1 MAWAPRRSVH
11 PIPTLSPL
19 WAARTMRSFT
29 ADARSSMSPGRPRM
43 QRVLLRRFPVARR
56 AISALHSPRFSS
68 ASRATFTPLT
78 PCCSA
83 RLRSSS
89 QRSKMVRVFAR
100 GKFITNCS
108 MPRSPETEASSADR
122 PTVLVISDQRDWHA
136 RQMEAAFAAVGARV
150 ERVDLADCGF
160 DTRSA
165 SGLSLP
171 VLGSRL
177 PDAVH
182 VRTLSAGS
190 FEAITKR
197 LGVLHA
203 LTKLGV
209 VVWNDA
215 RAIERCVDKST
226 TSFLLVRAGVPTP
239 PTWTMESA
247 EAARALV
254 EREAPSGP
262 LVLKPL
268 FGAQGKGLRL
278 IRRPEDLPGS
288 EEIAGVYYLQR
299 FQSNGAQDFT
309 DYRLFV
315 LRGRVIA
322 AMMRR
327 AATWITNVKQ
337 GGQPVAVAPDAK
349 MERLAIAAA
358 EAVGAAIAGVDVLVG
373 ADSAPTVLEVNS
385 MPAWSGLQKVSKR
398 NIAEAIALA
407 LVETL
412 VRRGSSQGP
421 AQ

>member
-1 MAWAPRRSVH
+1 
-11 PIPTLSPL
+11 
-19 WAARTMRSFT
+19 
-29 ADARSSMSPGRPRM
+29 
-43 QRVLLRRFPVARR
+43 
-56 AISALHSPRFSS
+56 
-68 ASRATFTPLT
+68 
-78 PCCSA
+78 
-83 RLRSSS
+83 
-89 QRSKMVRVFAR
+89 
-100 GKFITNCS
+100 
-108 MPRSPETEASSADR
+108 MPRSPETARRLADR
-122 PTVLVISDQRDWHA
+122 PIVVLISDQHDWHA
-136 RQMEAAFAAVGARV
+136 RQMEAAFAATGARV
-150 ERVDLADCGF
+150 ERIDLADCGF
-160 DTRSA
+160 DTSSP

-203 LTKLGV
+203 LTELGI

-215 RAIERCVDKST
+215 RAIERCVDKSM
-226 TSFLLVRAGVPTP
+226 TSFLLARAGVPTP
-239 PTWTMESA
+239 ATWTMESA

-288 EEIAGVYYLQR
+288 EEIAGVYYLQQ

-322 AMMRR
+322 TMMRR
-327 AATWITNVKQ
+327 AAAWITNVKQ
-337 GGQPVAVAPDAK
+337 GGQPLAVAPDAK

-373 ADSAPTVLEVNS
+373 ADGAPTVLEVNS
-385 MPAWSGLQKVSKR
+385 MPAWSGVQKVSKR
-398 NIAEAIALA
+398 NIAEAIASALMDELA
-407 LVETL
+407 H
-412 VRRGSSQGP
+412 RP
-421 AQ
+421 AQRCAP

>member
-1 MAWAPRRSVH
+1 
-11 PIPTLSPL
+11 
-19 WAARTMRSFT
+19 
-29 ADARSSMSPGRPRM
+29 
-43 QRVLLRRFPVARR
+43 
-56 AISALHSPRFSS
+56 
-68 ASRATFTPLT
+68 
-78 PCCSA
+78 
-83 RLRSSS
+83 
-89 QRSKMVRVFAR
+89 
-100 GKFITNCS
+100 
-108 MPRSPETEASSADR
+108 MPRSPETARRLADR
-122 PTVLVISDQRDWHA
+122 PIVVLISDQHDWHA
-136 RQMEAAFAAVGARV
+136 RQMEAAFAATGARV
-150 ERVDLADCGF
+150 ERIDLADCGF
-160 DTRSA
+160 DTSSP

-203 LTKLGV
+203 LTELGI

-215 RAIERCVDKST
+215 RAIERCVDKSM
-226 TSFLLVRAGVPTP
+226 TSFLLARAGVPTP
-239 PTWTMESA
+239 ATWTMESA

-288 EEIAGVYYLQR
+288 EEIAGVYYLQQ

-322 AMMRR
+322 TMMRR

-337 GGQPVAVAPDAK
+337 GGQPLAVAPDAK

-373 ADSAPTVLEVNS
+373 ADGAPTVLEVNS
-385 MPAWSGLQKVSKR
+385 MPAWSGVQKVSKR
-398 NIAEAIALA
+398 NIAEAIASALMDELA
-407 LVETL
+407 H
-412 VRRGSSQGP
+412 RP
-421 AQ
+421 AQRCAP